1 MSGHGQPAGC
11 LKLPTKPAM
20 KSALRLRLASS
31 KVSQQMQ
38 SGGLR
43 NGDELLCVCSLSPAF
58 TVREQ
63 ENQVTYKN
71 ARNKS
76 FLNWR
81 DR

>member
-1 MSGHGQPAGC
+1 
-11 LKLPTKPAM
+11 M

-63 ENQVTYKN
+63 ENQVTYKMPEIN
-71 ARNKS
+71 PSLTGETDEAV
-76 FLNWR
+76 LNPG
-81 DR
+81 